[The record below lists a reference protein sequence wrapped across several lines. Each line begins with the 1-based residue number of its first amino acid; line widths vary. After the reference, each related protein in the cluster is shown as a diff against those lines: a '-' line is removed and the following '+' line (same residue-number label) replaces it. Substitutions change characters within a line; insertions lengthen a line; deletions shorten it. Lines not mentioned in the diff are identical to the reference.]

1 MYSCD
6 IESLY
11 TSIPTKLGLEAIKY
25 WIMRKQSLIPRCFPK
40 EFILESI
47 EFILKSNIFLFDSK
61 MFNQIFGTAMG
72 TKFAPPCACLTI
84 GYQEETKL
92 FTQELPKYFSYE
104 ECLLITEFSKRYMDD
119 GFIFWSKHLDFNS
132 FSICLNNL
140 HREIKYTFEKAK
152 VIVQNSESCQVI
164 NFLDVSVILYRDR
177 TIETNIYYKEPTPD
191 YLFTTAHTQINVPY
205 NLAKRIIVS
214 VSNEE
219 KTKYRLNELKN

>member
-92 FTQELPKYFSYE
+92 FTQELPKYFFNE
-104 ECLLITEFSKRYMDD
+104 KCLLIKNSVKDIWMKVLFS
-119 GFIFWSKHLDFNS
+119 G
-132 FSICLNNL
+132 
-140 HREIKYTFEKAK
+140 
-152 VIVQNSESCQVI
+152 QNI
-164 NFLDVSVILYRDR
+164 
-177 TIETNIYYKEPTPD
+177 
-191 YLFTTAHTQINVPY
+191 
-205 NLAKRIIVS
+205 
-214 VSNEE
+214 
-219 KTKYRLNELKN
+219 